1 MLVILQI
8 VILQI
13 LLLIKKHCRASIF
26 KAFTFFTGSGVR
38 DFRIIFVLLFLR
50 VQSWFWIEFSKGVSF
65 KSVKFVSELHLELRL
80 GTVKWFS
87 CLYKSF
93 EGFTNSSNFAII
105 LIELICFSFL
115 CVFWKVTIEIKSAKE
130 FRKVS
135 KSKTQKK
142 K

>member
-13 LLLIKKHCRASIF
+13 LLIKKHFQSFYI
-26 KAFTFFTGSGVR
+26 FFTGSGDR
-38 DFRIIFVLLFLR
+38 DFRIIFVLLLLR

-65 KSVKFVSELHLELRL
+65 KSDKFVSELHLELRL